1 MQKKMEEIPRQTL
14 MNSDEIKNSLE
25 KLGYH
30 LKDFGNHW
38 RTKALYRGGD
48 NPTAI
53 KVYKNSGVWQDYVQ
67 GNGPIPLVKLVELT
81 LRTKDPK
88 IIKQYISANQ
98 ESKENYIAKEK
109 IEMDK
114 IYPKECLNR
123 LFPNFSLYKKRGISE
138 ETQKL
143 YQCGLAGNGQ
153 MYQRIVF
160 PIYNSDGDI
169 FGFSGRKINDNN
181 EAPKWKHIGTKTKWV
196 YPAFVP
202 REQTVDSLIDEKKE
216 VILVESIGDSLALTE
231 EGYAHNLV
239 TFGLDCS
246 PALLNYLCSKDLHRI
261 IIATNNDNDKQK
273 NHGKIA
279 AMKNYMKLS
288 QFFDFEQLSIQLPWA
303 NDFGEMKEKEMSFKQ
318 WYDTPLTSQEA
329 KLNDYKDFCFA
340 SRNSFQDKKLQKF
353 FKKLEKLG
361 I

>member
-1 MQKKMEEIPRQTL
+1 MVETPHQTL

-25 KLGYH
+25 KLGYS

-48 NPTAI
+48 NSTAL
-53 KVYKNSGVWQDYVQ
+53 KVYKNTGVWCDFVGGDGQSQ
-67 GNGPIPLVKLVELT
+67 PFKKLVELT
-81 LRTKDPK
+81 LQTKDSK
-88 IIKQYISANQ
+88 IIKEYVSANQ
-98 ESKENYIAKEK
+98 EIEGHYIAKEK

-123 LFPNFSLYKKRGISE
+123 LFPNFSFYKKRGISE

-160 PIYNSDGDI
+160 PIYNSNGEI

-181 EAPKWKHIGTKTKWV
+181 EAPKWKNIGTKSNWV

-202 REQTVDSLIDEKKE
+202 REQTVDQIIEEKRE
-216 VILVESIGDSLALTE
+216 VILVESIGDSMALAD
-231 EGYAHNLV
+231 EGYLNTLV
-239 TFGLDCS
+239 NFGLGCS
-246 PALLNYLCSKDLHRI
+246 PALLNYLCSKNLDKI
-261 IIATNNDNDKQK
+261 IIATNDDSEKRENR
-273 NHGKIA
+273 GKIA
-279 AMKNYMKLS
+279 AMKHYMKLS
-288 QFFDFEQLSIQLPWA
+288 QFFDFEQLSVQLPLA
-303 NDFGEMKEKEMSFKQ
+303 NDFGDMRQKEMSFKD
-318 WYDTPLTSQEA
+318 WYEQPSASQEA
-329 KLNDYKDFCFA
+329 KLNDYKDFCSA
-340 SRNSFQDKKLQKF
+340 NRNAFQDKKLQKF
-353 FKKLEKLG
+353 FKKLENFG

>member
-1 MQKKMEEIPRQTL
+1 VLKRTEETLLQTL
-14 MNSDEIKNSLE
+14 MNSDQIKNSLE
-25 KLGYH
+25 KLGYS

-53 KVYKNSGVWQDYVQ
+53 KVYKNTGVWQDYVQ
-67 GNGPIPLVKLVELT
+67 GESSMPLVKLVELT
-81 LRTKDPK
+81 LQTKDPK
-88 IIKQYISANQ
+88 IIQ
-98 ESKENYIAKEK
+98 EYVSKNSRVQETHIVKEK

-114 IYPKECLNR
+114 IYPKECLSR
-123 LFPNFSLYKKRGISE
+123 LFPNYSFYKKRGISE

-160 PIYNSDGDI
+160 PIYNPDGQI

-202 REQTVDSLIDEKKE
+202 QEQTVDSLIEEKKE
-216 VILVESIGDSLALTE
+216 VILVESIGDSLALTD
-231 EGYAHNLV
+231 EGYANNLV

-246 PALLNYLCSKDLHRI
+246 PALLNYLCSKDLRKI
-261 IIATNNDNDKQK
+261 IIATNNDQSKQK

-279 AMKNYMKLS
+279 ALKNYMKLS
-288 QFFDFEQLSIQLPWA
+288 QFFDFEQLEIQLPWA
-303 NDFGEMKEKEMSFKQ
+303 NDFGDMRQQEMSFKD
-318 WYDTPLTSQEA
+318 WYNTPQAAQEQ
-329 KLNDYKDFCFA
+329 KLSEYKDFCSA
-340 SRNSFQDKKLQKF
+340 NRASFQDKKLEKF
-353 FKKLEKLG
+353 FKKIENFG
-361 I
+361 N

>member
-1 MQKKMEEIPRQTL
+1 MAEIPPPTL

-25 KLGYH
+25 KLGYS

-67 GNGPIPLVKLVELT
+67 GNSSMPLVKLVELT
-81 LRTKDPK
+81 LQTKDPK
-88 IIKQYISANQ
+88 IIKEYVSTNQ
-98 ESKENYIAKEK
+98 EVQGHYIAKEK

-123 LFPNFSLYKKRGISE
+123 LFPNFSFYKKRGISE

-160 PIYNSDGDI
+160 PIYNSDGEI

-181 EAPKWKHIGTKTKWV
+181 EAPKWKHIGTKTRWV

-202 REQTVDSLIDEKKE
+202 REQTVDSLIDEKRE

-246 PALLNYLCSKDLHRI
+246 PALLNYLCSKDLRKI
-261 IIATNNDNDKQK
+261 IIATNNDNEKQK

-288 QFFDFEQLSIQLPWA
+288 QFFDFEQLSVQLPLA
-303 NDFGEMKEKEMSFKQ
+303 NDFGDMKQKEISFKD
-318 WYDTPLTSQEA
+318 WYEQPNASQEA
-329 KLNDYKDFCFA
+329 KLNDYKDFCSA
-340 SRNSFQDKKLQKF
+340 NRNSFQDKKLQKF
-353 FKKLEKLG
+353 FKKLENFG

>member
-1 MQKKMEEIPRQTL
+1 MEEILLPIL
-14 MNSDEIKNSLE
+14 MNSDQIKGSLE
-25 KLGYH
+25 KLGYT

-67 GNGPIPLVKLVELT
+67 GNTSMPLAKLVELT
-81 LRTKDPK
+81 LQTKDPK
-88 IIKQYISANQ
+88 IIKQYVSYSQ
-98 ESKENYIAKEK
+98 EVQTHYIAKEK

-123 LFPNFSLYKKRGISE
+123 LFPNFSFYKKRGISE

-160 PIYNSDGDI
+160 PIYESNAEI

-181 EAPKWKHIGTKTKWV
+181 ESPKWKHVGTKTKWV

-202 REQTVDSLIDEKKE
+202 REQTVDSIIDEKKE

-231 EGYAHNLV
+231 EGYANNLV

-246 PALLNYLCSKDLHRI
+246 PALLNYLCSKDLRKI
-261 IIATNNDNDKQK
+261 IIATNNDNEKQK
-273 NHGKIA
+273 NHGKISA
-279 AMKNYMKLS
+279 VKNYMKLS
-288 QFFDFEQLSIQLPWA
+288 QFFDFEQLSVQLPLA
-303 NDFGEMKEKEMSFKQ
+303 NDFGEMRQKEMSFKD
-318 WYDTPLTSQEA
+318 WYQESNVSQEA
-329 KLNDYKDFCFA
+329 KLTDYKDFCSA
-340 SRNSFQDKKLQKF
+340 NRTSFQEKKLEKF
-353 FKKLEKLG
+353 FKKLQNFG